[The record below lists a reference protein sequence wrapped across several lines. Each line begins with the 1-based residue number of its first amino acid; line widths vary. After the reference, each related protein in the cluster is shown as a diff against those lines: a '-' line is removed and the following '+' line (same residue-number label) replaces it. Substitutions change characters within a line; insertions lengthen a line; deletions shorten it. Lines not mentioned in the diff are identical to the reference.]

1 MIAKVHEKNSRTGD
15 AGMSPSLINAARHG
29 DFEEAIEA
37 LKNPDSINET
47 SYHGLNALQVAMV
60 NFHTELGLFLI
71 ENSDISV
78 FHQDDMGR
86 DALDIAFI
94 CSNNALGDLIYDKW
108 NKERALKI
116 SNKKEGTTS
125 IHPRPK

>member
-94 CSNNALGDLIYDKW
+94 CSNNALGDLIYDTY
-108 NKERALKI
+108 LK
-116 SNKKEGTTS
+116 NNNVNT
-125 IHPRPK
+125 IHLNYS